1 MQNKLFG
8 SRAFYRRVL
17 AVGVPIMVQN
27 AITNFVSLLDNVMI
41 GRVGTVEMSGVAIAN
56 QLLFVFNLIVF
67 GAVAGAGIFGA
78 QFYGNNDMDGVQ
90 HTMRFK
96 LIICTVLTGIC
107 IAVLAAFGPQLI
119 GLYLKGEGRIE
130 DAEASL
136 KFGLEYM
143 RVMYIGLIP
152 YAITQAYAATLRE
165 TGETLLPMKAG
176 IVAVLVNLT
185 FNYILIFGHF
195 GAPRM
200 GVVGAAIATVLSRF
214 VELAIVVIWTHRHTA
229 RFPYING
236 LYRSMHIPCHLF
248 WDIVRRGTPLLL
260 NEGLWAAG
268 MAMLNQCYSLR
279 SLDVVA
285 ATNISST
292 IWNVFACVYLAF
304 GNTIS
309 IMVGQE
315 LGAGEILA
323 RGGNG
328 DVRGIRTGQG
338 DCTAYYVLFGGN
350 LDRRRPA
357 DGPCRNLFPADLPYH
372 RCRSA
377 PGDPVY
383 YRWRLPD
390 ALYGPDQRPVF
401 YPAGR
406 RQDRDHLLV

>member
-8 SRAFYRRVL
+8 SRAFYHRVL

-229 RFPYING
+229 RFPYISG

-268 MAMLNQCYSLR
+268 MAKLHTAVFFAIVKQDAVAVLVTVGAKLLHKSVDSLCLFR
-279 SLDVVA
+279 CNLHHRPFLLSLSGNKKA
-285 ATNISST
+285 AGFPTAMPC
-292 IWNVFACVYLAF
+292 VF
-304 GNTIS
+304 
-309 IMVGQE
+309 
-315 LGAGEILA
+315 
-323 RGGNG
+323 
-328 DVRGIRTGQG
+328 VRFSLPLLYRIR
-338 DCTAYYVLFGGN
+338 
-350 LDRRRPA
+350 R
-357 DGPCRNLFPADLPYH
+357 
-372 RCRSA
+372 
-377 PGDPVY
+377 
-383 YRWRLPD
+383 
-390 ALYGPDQRPVF
+390 
-401 YPAGR
+401 
-406 RQDRDHLLV
+406 